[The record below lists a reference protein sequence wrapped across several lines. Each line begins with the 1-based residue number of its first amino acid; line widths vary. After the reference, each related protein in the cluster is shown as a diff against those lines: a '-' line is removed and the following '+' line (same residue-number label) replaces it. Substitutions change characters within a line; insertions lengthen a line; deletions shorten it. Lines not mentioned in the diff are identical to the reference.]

1 MEPKQHR
8 SPVNH
13 PRTNFLRGSA
23 NGCSSDSTFS
33 CRRSHIHVQCVGA
46 RTKKG
51 AVCRNNTDVASIIVR
66 CPGILQGFPGSS
78 GKSPRLDWNIRDQF
92 CKIGE
97 AHSEVHVGSNLIP
110 KQRYKRCGRPPG
122 HRDNR
127 LKLSCERQILP
138 LEFRPSSQG
147 DPLKSAAASMH
158 ARQQDLAYNDVVTRM
173 QNCEHT
179 EQH

>member
-1 MEPKQHR
+1 M
-8 SPVNH
+8 
-13 PRTNFLRGSA
+13 GS
-23 NGCSSDSTFS
+23 T
-33 CRRSHIHVQCVGA
+33 
-46 RTKKG
+46 
-51 AVCRNNTDVASIIVR
+51 
-66 CPGILQGFPGSS
+66 
-78 GKSPRLDWNIRDQF
+78 
-92 CKIGE
+92 
-97 AHSEVHVGSNLIP
+97 LIP
-110 KQRYKRCGRPPG
+110 KQHCKCCGRPPG

-158 ARQQDLAYNDVVTRM
+158 ARQQDLAYNDVGTRM